1 MPRQIEER
9 RPIGEGWMRGSF
21 GSWRRSLFVVADWP
35 WPGTFKQR
43 AKGAIFAFVLLTTP
57 MAELATAQDRPG
69 PAAGLTAG
77 WVGFADDGIVSESL
91 VGGAARWYLLPRVSV
106 GPELAY
112 IHGAHHSHLVV
123 TGNVTWDVL
132 APSNR
137 RSHRVTPFLVAG
149 GGVFQTREH
158 FFDGTYTPSE
168 GAFTAGGGVRAFV
181 GDRVTVGLEMRLGW
195 EPHIRINGL
204 IGLQLGR

>member
-1 MPRQIEER
+1 
-9 RPIGEGWMRGSF
+9 MRGSF

-35 WPGTFKQR
+35 WPAIFKQR
-43 AKGAIFAFVLLTTP
+43 AKVAIFGFVLLTAP
-57 MAELATAQDRPG
+57 MADLSTAQDRPG
-69 PAAGLTAG
+69 LAAELAAG

-106 GPELAY
+106 GPELVY
-112 IHGAHHSHLVV
+112 ISGPHHSHLVL

-132 APSNR
+132 APTNR
-137 RSHRVTPFLVAG
+137 RPRRVTPFLVAG

-158 FFDGTYTPSE
+158 LFNGTYMSSE
-168 GAFTAGGGVRAFV
+168 GAFTAGGGMRALV
-181 GDRVTVGLEMRLGW
+181 ADRVTLGFDLRVGW